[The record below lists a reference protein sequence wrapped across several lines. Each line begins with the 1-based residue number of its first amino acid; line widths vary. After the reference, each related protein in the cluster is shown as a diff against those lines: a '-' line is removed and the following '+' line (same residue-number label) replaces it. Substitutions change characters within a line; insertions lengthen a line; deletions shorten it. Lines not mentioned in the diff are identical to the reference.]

1 MSKKSQVASSIF
13 VISIIIFPAFFVLGI
28 VLPNFIYDLSTVLF
42 GDCSDFFTGLGIALL
57 IMLLIPP
64 WRKHQRAVVSK
75 TWKTIMK
82 KFFKSEPKDEVVFKD
97 DIVRFAATEY
107 LANDSDFKNDLIK
120 EVLKSTENYSVE
132 QSSQAKEENL
142 LDLTKYRQFKL
153 RNLNKTSFPNLDLTN
168 FLTNINFELNPTL
181 FLELFYSNFA
191 PAERLGFGG
200 DKRNS
205 QFPID
210 FSLYYRKLN
219 NRCENNG

>member
-1 MSKKSQVASSIF
+1 
-13 VISIIIFPAFFVLGI
+13 
-28 VLPNFIYDLSTVLF
+28 
-42 GDCSDFFTGLGIALL
+42 
-57 IMLLIPP
+57 
-64 WRKHQRAVVSK
+64 
-75 TWKTIMK
+75 MK

-97 DIVRFAATEY
+97 DIVHFAVTEN
-107 LANDSDFKNDLIK
+107 LTNDSDFKNDLIE
-120 EVLKSTENYSVE
+120 EVLKSTVNYSFE

-142 LDLTKYRQFKL
+142 LDHTNHRQFKL

-181 FLELFYSNFA
+181 FLELFYSNSA
-191 PAERLGFGG
+191 PAERLVFGG

-210 FSLYYRKLN
+210 LSLYYRKLN